1 MAVVESQVGG
11 SVLAVPPVAAPAVT
25 AAPRSGWLFHPLV
38 DFFCLGGGS
47 MLVLGALM
55 LVPSSMALQAD
66 FAFWALIVA
75 HVINHPHFAHSYQ
88 IFYSGF
94 RRKAF
99 GDSFEPGLRLRYV
112 FAGIYVPILLG
123 AYLVTTIV
131 MGSVAALAYGANA
144 MFFLVGWHYVKQ
156 GYGMAML
163 DAVLK
168 KRFFKPAE
176 KKVLLWNGYAGWLVS
191 WLYVNQ
197 IVAKFDYWGLAYY
210 SFATPAWMMDAAFV
224 AAGVTTLALVAM
236 VLLKAVKEQGRLPWN
251 GLIGYV
257 VSLYGW
263 LILARINPLF
273 TLFVPAFHSLQYLV
287 VVWRY
292 QLNRTRAA
300 PDAGSRPAGVL
311 PSIGLLRNV
320 LFLVLGVLF
329 GYLGFWGLPEWLNG
343 HVAYDRALFGASV
356 FLFVFWIFINIHHY
370 FLDNVMW
377 RRENPETRRH
387 LFGAK

>member
-1 MAVVESQVGG
+1 MAVVESQADG
-11 SVLAVPPVAAPAVT
+11 SVLAAPSVATPAAAASAPK
-25 AAPRSGWLFHPLV
+25 GWLFNPVV
-38 DFFCLGGGS
+38 DFLCLGGGS
-47 MLVLGALM
+47 MLVLPL
-55 LVPSSMALQAD
+55 LLLIPSSVALQAE
-66 FAFWALIVA
+66 FAFWAIVVA
-75 HVINHPHFAHSYQ
+75 HIVNHPHFAHSYQ

-94 RRKAF
+94 RGKAF
-99 GDSFEPGLRLRYV
+99 GNTFEPGLRLRYLI
-112 FAGIYVPILLG
+112 AGVYVPILLM
-123 AYLVTTIV
+123 AYLLTAIA
-131 MGSVAALAYGANA
+131 MGSAAALAYGANA

-168 KRFFKPAE
+168 KRFYTPRE

-197 IVAKFDYWGLAYY
+197 VVYKFDYWGLAYY
-210 SFATPAWMMDAAFV
+210 SFATPEWLMTASEV
-224 AAGVTTLALVAM
+224 AAVATTVALVAM
-236 VLLKAVKEQGRLPWN
+236 VLLKAVKERGRLPWN
-251 GLIGYV
+251 GIVGYV

-292 QLNRTRAA
+292 QLNRTRAQT
-300 PDAGSRPAGVL
+300 DARSRPNGLL
-311 PSIGLLRNV
+311 PSVGLLRNL
-320 LFLVLGVLF
+320 LFLVLGVLL
-329 GYLGFWGLPEWLNG
+329 GYLAFWGLPEWLNANVG
-343 HVAYDRALFGASV
+343 YDRSLFGPSV
-356 FLFVFWIFINIHHY
+356 FLFVAWIFINIHHY

-377 RRENPETRRH
+377 RRENPETRRY